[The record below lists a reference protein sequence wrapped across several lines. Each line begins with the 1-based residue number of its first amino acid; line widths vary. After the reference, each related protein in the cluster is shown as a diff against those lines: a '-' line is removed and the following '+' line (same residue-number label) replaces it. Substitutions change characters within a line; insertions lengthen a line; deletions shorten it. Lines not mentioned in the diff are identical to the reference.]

1 MADYGLQITGMKY
14 GTEKVLFDSR
24 SVGRGMV
31 QHSKGTI
38 AFGSTLTTLV
48 SDLVAINI
56 TKPSGSITMLVTA
69 QKTVSGQYIDWVFSS
84 STGQGGG
91 GTGYSGVTG
100 VNYVVLRDVGSS
112 TGFGNYGLVCNDGV
126 YSGGSGAVSF
136 DSRQFT
142 STEGEVQLIPS
153 KMYSEGQAG
162 HGLNIGYGW
171 LGTSESGGDDYYSCH
186 GMDYSSVTSYIRTFG
201 IWFTT
206 QTTGVIWSTT
216 ISSGYPNFNNSTVG
230 YINATGSGGS
240 GGGVYLHNFTFT
252 SAAGSSSATFPQA
265 LTPPFVGRITLGTYD
280 PE

>member
-31 QHSKGTI
+31 QHGKGTI
-38 AFGSTLTTLV
+38 AFGATLTTLV

-56 TKPSGSITMLVTA
+56 TKPSGSVTMLITA
-69 QKTVSGQYIDWVFSS
+69 QKTVSGQYIDWVFSRS
-84 STGQGGG
+84 SGQGGG
-91 GTGYSGVTG
+91 MTSASQGVSG
-100 VNYVVLRDVGSS
+100 VNYVVLRDVANRAAYD
-112 TGFGNYGLVCNDGV
+112 NYGLVCNDGV
-126 YSGGSGAVSF
+126 YGGGTGAVSF

-142 STEGEVQLIPS
+142 STEGEVQLLPS
-153 KMYSEGQAG
+153 KLYAEGNAY
-162 HGLNIGYGW
+162 HGQNIGYGW

-201 IWFTT
+201 LWFTT
-206 QTTGVIWSTT
+206 QTTGTIWSTT
-216 ISSGYPNFNNSTVG
+216 ISSGYPYFNNSTVG
-230 YINATGSGGS
+230 YIHAAGGS

-252 SAAGSSSATFPQA
+252 SAGGSSYATFPQA

>member
-31 QHSKGTI
+31 QHAKGTI
-38 AFGSTLTTLV
+38 AFGATLETLV

-56 TKPSGSITMLVTA
+56 TKPSGGVTMLVTA
-69 QKTVSGQYIDWVFSS
+69 QKTVSGQYVDWVFSS
-84 STGQGGG
+84 SSGQGGG
-91 GTGYSGVTG
+91 GTGHSGVTG
-100 VNYVVLRDVGSS
+100 VNYVVLRDVANRVSYD
-112 TGFGNYGLVCNDGV
+112 NYGLVCNDGV
-126 YSGGSGAVSF
+126 YGGGTGAVSF

-142 STEGEVQLIPS
+142 STEGEVQLLPS
-153 KMYSEGQAG
+153 KLYSEGSAY
-162 HGLNIGYGW
+162 HGQNIGYGW
-171 LGTSESGGDDYYSCH
+171 LGTSEGGGDDYYSCH

-201 IWFTT
+201 LWFTT
-206 QTTGVIWSTT
+206 QTTGTIWSTT
-216 ISSGYPNFNNSTVG
+216 ISSGYPYFNNSTVG
-230 YINATGSGGS
+230 YVSASSGS